1 MTIGGLSLI
10 LIRGII
16 NFLFLLFQMA
26 SGLRWIKVRIG
37 LHKKAGV
44 ALFILATL
52 HGLLGLLAQ

>member
-10 LIRGII
+10 LILGII

-37 LHKKAGV
+37 LHKKTGV